1 MDHCFL
7 TKYDSGTSVAV
18 LVIKDRD
25 SRAILARPVLR
36 KGRLRGDAVD
46 QAVASI
52 RRLGHRR
59 ILLKTDNGPALVG
72 QRRAVAERLGAQTVL
87 ESPP

>member
-1 MDHCFL
+1 MSNTPHVSALPGDHTVPEVAMDYCFL
-7 TKYDSGTSVAV
+7 TKDGSDTTLTV

-36 KGRLRGDAVD
+36 KGRLHEDTVD

-52 RRLGHRR
+52 
-59 ILLKTDNGPALVG
+59 
-72 QRRAVAERLGAQTVL
+72 
-87 ESPP
+87 